1 MAIFRAG
8 RRIGNMDVR
17 IGLPRDRSLVD
28 VEKDKRLKSTA
39 KGGQMP
45 GMNQATAIGNFM
57 SQINRGEGV
66 ARANRFLIRL
76 FPPEYK
82 ASKPN
87 DSRSMIKAAMAAI
100 KTSRG
105 NNVLESSQMTRNVE
119 LMCTQVKLPH
129 RDILTT
135 NYVTYGPGRKLPYAY
150 AYGATIDCMFMGD
163 KFLRQRAFFENWQSK
178 MYDQSSHNLEYY
190 DSYIGSMEIYQL
202 GQFRQT
208 DELHPND
215 NTRLTYGVRLHEVYP
230 ETIGEIT
237 YQAMTDDMI
246 PMDIPITF
254 AYRTWENITLE
265 SLQGVGFNETPPD
278 MPNIKAR
285 NDYGTFSTVLGNMP
299 PEIKR
304 AARTVIGKIRRD
316 VPIGKATGGR
326 VFPPYHRSRST
337 SG

>member
-8 RRIGNMDVR
+8 KRIGNMDIRV
-17 IGLPRDRSLVD
+17 GLPRDRTLD
-28 VEKDKRLKSTA
+28 NVEGDPRITKHRPGVNTSTS
-39 KGGQMP
+39 
-45 GMNQATAIGNFM
+45 IGRFITQVNV
-57 SQINRGEGV
+57 GEGI
-66 ARANRFLIRL
+66 ARANRFLVRL
-76 FPPEYK
+76 FPPRDVTTADEVGADFAGFDK
-82 ASKPN
+82 
-87 DSRSMIKAAMAAI
+87 DSILNSDDMK
-100 KTSRG
+100 
-105 NNVLESSQMTRNVE
+105 RNIE
-119 LMCTQVKLPH
+119 LMCTSAKLPH
-129 RDILTT
+129 RDVLTE
-135 NYVTYGPGRKLPYAY
+135 NYVTYGPGRKMPYAY